1 MTDEDPV
8 IQTNVDA
15 SVSKRDAV
23 TKGYWNDPYIQ
34 YFVKASE
41 RKAPE
46 ISRGYYARV
55 HGVRSLLDKFLKV
68 SGPDCQIVNLGAG
81 FDTLFWR
88 LADDK
93 AEFKSMVE
101 VDLPAVTTR
110 KCYYIRVRKQLL
122 KVVATEDTMNE
133 LLLQQHHRASGI
145 STPSYDEE
153 VKSSGADFHTM
164 RYHLVGC
171 DLRELDV
178 FEAKVVHE
186 SGLDLKLPTVF
197 LAECVLVYMSCEESS
212 ALLSWITRNFA
223 HAVLIS
229 YDPVNMGDKFA
240 EVMVENLKRR
250 NCFLAGIQACSTL
263 SSQEARAL
271 ATGWNQC
278 NVWTMSQVYHSIP
291 ASEKQRVERLEPL
304 DEQELLEQLLAH
316 YCLCLAYKGGGSPSK
331 FASITV
337 P

>member
-1 MTDEDPV
+1 MTEEDPV

-15 SVSKRDAV
+15 SASKRDAV
-23 TKGYWNDPYIQ
+23 TKGYWSDPYIQ
-34 YFVKASE
+34 HFIKSSE

-46 ISRGYYARV
+46 ISRGYFARV
-55 HGVRSLLDKFLKV
+55 QGVRTLLDKFLKAV
-68 SGPDCQIVNLGAG
+68 GPECQIVNLGAG

-88 LADDK
+88 LTDDK
-93 AEFKSMVE
+93 AEFKTMVE

-110 KCYYIRVRKQLL
+110 KCYYIRVRKPLL

-133 LLLQQHHRASGI
+133 LLLQQHQRSGI
-145 STPSYDEE
+145 STPSFADDD
-153 VKSSGADFHTM
+153 VKLSSSDFHTQ

-197 LAECVLVYMSCEESS
+197 LAECVLVYMSIEESS
-212 ALLSWITRNFA
+212 ALLSWITRNFT
-223 HAVLIS
+223 HAVLIN

-250 NCFLAGIQACSTL
+250 NCLLAGLQACSSL
-263 SSQEARAL
+263 KSQEERIL
-271 ATGWNQC
+271 ATGWNRCQIW
-278 NVWTMSQVYHSIP
+278 NMTQVYHSLP
-291 ASEKQRVERLEPL
+291 QSELQRVERLEPL

-316 YCLCLAYKGGGSPSK
+316 YCLCMAYKGGGTPSK
-331 FASITV
+331 FANILIA
-337 P
+337 